1 MRKEAFV
8 ADQRGRKAGALSSDG
23 SGDPLKALRK
33 GTRLSTAPADRA
45 AALGGVMSTR
55 GIRVGGL
62 LFLLTAVF
70 VWPHDKQPKGYW
82 QLRREALEGLDRS
95 RDQNATCRIVPTGSP
110 TTNMWTRSCVVGM

>member
-8 ADQRGRKAGALSSDG
+8 ADQRARKAGALSSDG

-45 AALGGVMSTR
+45 AARGGVMSTR
-55 GIRVGGL
+55 GILVGGL
-62 LFLLTAVF
+62 LLLLTAVF
-70 VWPHDKQPKGYW
+70 VWPDKQPKGYW
-82 QLRREALEGLDRS
+82 QLRREALEGLGRS

-110 TTNMWTRSCVVGM
+110 ATNMWTCSCVVGM